1 MPPGSEGRARAGRS
15 RRGSGLP
22 GTEEEA
28 GGPSP
33 LPGRVNL
40 SGKRSRVRVGA
51 GVSVETRARRE
62 SVRRRARHG
71 AALCGAETG
80 SGPPPERDRAR
91 DSAST
96 GLWRPRGLGRD
107 RLGGVSVT
115 VRPFYGAETGS
126 RPPPEQS
133 RPRGREGIGWEARR
147 SRCGPLRG
155 RDRIP
160 AASGVSVEPRAQ
172 KGSVGWRTRHGA
184 VSSAGPRPD
193 PGRRFSVNGLGV
205 SGRPPALELS
215 LETRIRFPRGGELG
229 LPPRTEGNFPARRA
243 A

>member
-1 MPPGSEGRARAGRS
+1 MRSEGEPANGGVPDGRGRQRPTPMPPGSEGRARAGRS

-96 GLWRPRGLGRD
+96 GLWRPRGW
-107 RLGGVSVT
+107 
-115 VRPFYGAETGS
+115 
-126 RPPPEQS
+126 
-133 RPRGREGIGWEARR
+133 EGIGWEACR

-160 AASGVSVEPRAQ
+160 AASGAKSAPGSGRDRLGGASVTVRP
-172 KGSVGWRTRHGA
+172 
-184 VSSAGPRPD
+184 SAGSGPD
-193 PGRRFSVNGLGV
+193 PGRLRCL
-205 SGRPPALELS
+205 
-215 LETRIRFPRGGELG
+215 
-229 LPPRTEGNFPARRA
+229 RRA
-243 A
+243 PGPEGIGRVAHPSRCGLLSGAETGSGSPLQR